1 MNRIQLTMKNK
12 QHLADVLQLKAVNA
26 ITELLNSLQPK
37 QKKLHLLI
45 LSTAAI
51 LWENFHHFYADSR
64 CEHC

>member
-1 MNRIQLTMKNK
+1 MNRIQLKMKNK
-12 QHLADVLQLKAVNA
+12 QHLADVLLSLQLKAVNA

-51 LWENFHHFYADSR
+51 LWEKLSPFLS
-64 CEHC
+64 